1 MLFESHGA
9 NRHSGLI
16 MAHEAKIA
24 GRKVSLEWTQEA
36 AKRFRFRLSSSGG
49 HPSQRELTSAK
60 SADAAVCKLL
70 WAMLPP
76 QEVARHA
83 TPEDLF
89 VAIDQDTESEALA
102 QAIHGVYADMDTTPE
117 KKTIKRKSPLR
128 K

>member
-1 MLFESHGA
+1 
-9 NRHSGLI
+9 
-16 MAHEAKIA
+16 MAHEAIIG

-36 AKRFRFRLSSSGG
+36 ANRFRFRLSSIGG
-49 HPSQRELTSAK
+49 HPSQRELTSPT

-89 VAIDQDTESEALA
+89 VAIDQATESEAIALA
-102 QAIHGVYADMDTTPE
+102 IRGVYADMEPTPE
-117 KKTIKRKSPLR
+117 KKTTKKKSPLR